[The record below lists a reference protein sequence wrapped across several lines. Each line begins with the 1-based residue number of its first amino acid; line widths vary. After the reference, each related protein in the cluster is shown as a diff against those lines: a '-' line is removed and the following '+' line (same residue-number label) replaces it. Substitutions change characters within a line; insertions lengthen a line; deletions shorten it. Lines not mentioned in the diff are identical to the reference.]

1 MITLDHCPARHGSTR
16 LGPAAAARPMGARL
30 TVPRPMAGWQ
40 GLVLGRAEDGWLV
53 DQVRLKL
60 EPKQRKTS
68 GAQFGTV
75 NGFISPKDYREPYNG
90 FS

>member
-1 MITLDHCPARHGSTR
+1 M
-16 LGPAAAARPMGARL
+16 AARLM
-30 TVPRPMAGWQ
+30 VPRPMAGWQ

-60 EPKQRKTS
+60 EPEQRKTS

-75 NGFISPKDYREPYNG
+75 NGFISPKTTAKFFMVIPFCMNEDVGQMIE
-90 FS
+90 